1 MKPRPLPPN
10 LAEPAFPDQLP
21 IAPRIGEIV
30 DLLRRHQVLVVAGE
44 TGSGKTTQL
53 PKACLA
59 AGLGRAGAIAHTQPR
74 RLAARTVAARIAEE
88 LNVDLGREVGYA
100 VRFADRTSD
109 ATVLKVMTDG
119 LLLNEIQRDRK
130 LRRYE
135 CVIVDEA
142 HERSLNVDFIL
153 GSLKRLLV
161 VRRDFKVVVTSA
173 TIDVQA
179 FAKHF
184 GDAPV
189 VQVSGRGY
197 PVDVVYRPVEDDSDA
212 ALVDCVEAIVRD
224 APAPRRDI
232 LVFQSGEREIFDNA
246 RLLKR
251 AFAERLDVL
260 PLYARLPA
268 AEQQR
273 VFAPGPK
280 QRVVLATNV
289 AETSIT
295 VPNIGYVVDPGLA
308 RVSRYSYRAKLQRLP
323 IERISQASAQQR
335 AGRCGRIAPGVCYR
349 LYDEEDFASRPAYT
363 DPEIKRT
370 NLASV
375 VLAMRAFRL
384 GDIEKFPFVDP
395 PDARAVRDA
404 VRLLHEL
411 QALDNDEL
419 TEAGRAMARLPVDPR
434 LARMLVEAARTGVLA
449 EALIVVSAL
458 ASQDPRLR
466 PLDRRDAADAAHAEF
481 VQSAVAG
488 KDRKSRGD
496 GKADAPA
503 SDFAVY
509 LNLWGWLEETRG
521 AHSRSGFRR
530 VLEKRFLSPPRVR
543 EWHAL
548 HRQLLLACRALG
560 FKINAAP
567 ADYAT
572 LHRALLSGSLGFI
585 GLCRDLEDPASAK
598 GSADAKRRRPAEY
611 DGARGLKFRI
621 FPASA
626 LRRRAPRWVFAAEI
640 GDTGQTWA
648 HCVAEVAPEWI
659 EAAARHIAKS
669 TFSEPHWDDARGEAV
684 VLERVTVYG
693 LAVVTDR
700 PKSAAQVDMQ
710 AARELFVR
718 EVLLRRDR
726 SQSRHR
732 LTAPFLDRNEAL
744 LRRVEERQARG
755 RRAGLVA
762 SESARMRFYLE
773 RLPRGVCSVAT
784 WQRHARRASAAA
796 LAAFEMS
803 EADLLGDASA
813 VFDAEDFPSRLQVGD
828 AALTLAY
835 KFAPGEPDDGVT
847 ARIDLATLQQLDAD
861 ALDWLVPGFFEE
873 KCLALVR
880 ALPKAW
886 RRRLGPAPDRIRGVL
901 PQLLADGTY
910 RRGKLLPALSAAL
923 RSSCGVDVPQGAWQP
938 ESVPPHLRMNVQL
951 RDRRRRRKLDQDRD
965 IDALRKRALAM
976 AEQTAGD
983 HWRREWERH
992 GLARFPEEGVPP
1004 TRTVRTAGGTALVH
1018 SVLVDR
1024 GASVDLLIRATPSG
1038 RDTLNRHGYAR
1049 LALLADAQ
1057 TARRLRR
1064 EVERDTAL
1072 ALHYAPLGTVSELAD
1087 AVLLAAA
1094 WFAWFEGRELPAT
1107 RAEFDARLAECGL
1120 APTFAATLERVRQV
1134 LKLRFEASRAL
1145 DALASPAFAPSRADM
1160 ASQLQCLVAPD
1171 FLRHASKA
1179 LLDDLPRYLAG
1190 IAYRIDN
1197 LQGRV
1202 AKDRAGIAAVAPWE
1216 ARLAASREAGDS
1228 ATTMELGQLVQEFRI
1243 ATFSQPVG
1251 TAAKVSAKRLQQRFD
1266 AAEGLLAGA

>member
-1 MKPRPLPPN
+1 MKPRSLPPN

-135 CVIVDEA
+135 CVMVDEA

-161 VRRDFKVVVTSA
+161 VRRDFRVVVTSA

-197 PVDVVYRPVEDDSDA
+197 PVDVVYRPVEDDSDV
-212 ALVDCVEAIVRD
+212 ALVDCVEAIVQD

-481 VQSAVAG
+481 VQFAAAG
-488 KDRKSRGD
+488 NGRKAQRAA
-496 GKADAPA
+496 KADAPA

-509 LNLWGWLEETRG
+509 LSLWHWLEETRG

-585 GLCRDLEDPASAK
+585 GLRRDLEDPASAK

-659 EAAARHIAKS
+659 EAAAKHIAKS
-669 TFSEPHWDDARGEAV
+669 AFSEPRWDNARGEAV

-726 SQSRHR
+726 SQSRHQ

-755 RRAGLVA
+755 RRAGSVA

-773 RLPRGVCSVAT
+773 RLPRGVYSVAT

-813 VFDAEDFPSRLQVGD
+813 EFDAENFPSRLQVGD
-828 AALTLAY
+828 ATLTLAY
-835 KFAPGEPDDGVT
+835 KFAPGEPDDGVS
-847 ARIDLATLQQLDAD
+847 ARIDLATLQQLDAK

-873 KCLALVR
+873 KCLALVK

-901 PQLLADGTY
+901 PQLLADETY

-923 RSSCGVDVPQGAWQP
+923 RTACGVDVPQDAWQP
-938 ESVPPHLRMNVQL
+938 EAVPPHLRMNVQL
-951 RDRRRRRKLDQDRD
+951 RDRRRRKLDQDRD
-965 IDALRKRALAM
+965 IDALRKRALAT

-992 GLARFPEEGVPP
+992 GLARFPEEGVPQ
-1004 TRTVRTAGGTALVH
+1004 TRTVRTAGGSALVH
-1018 SVLVDR
+1018 PVLVDR

-1038 RDTLNRHGYAR
+1038 RDALNRHGYAR

-1087 AVLLAAA
+1087 AVLLASA

-1107 RAEFDARLAECGL
+1107 RAEFDARLAASGL
-1120 APTFAATLERVRQV
+1120 APTFAATLDRTRQV
-1134 LKLRFEASRAL
+1134 LKQRFEASRAL

-1171 FLRHASKA
+1171 FLGHATKA

-1202 AKDRAGIAAVAPWE
+1202 AKDRAGMAAVAPWE
-1216 ARLAASREAGDS
+1216 ARLAALREAGDS
-1228 ATTMELGQLVQEFRI
+1228 AATAELHQLVQEFRI